1 MTIYFYKVDEPY
13 GCFSNFSPHP
23 IQLDGLD
30 WQTVEHYYQA
40 QKFVATQ
47 KENLMVVIR
56 EVPTPEDAAL
66 IGRDCHHKLRADWES
81 VKAQIMEKA
90 VRTKFM
96 SHPDLQEILLNTAE
110 ELIVED
116 SPTDYYWGCGESK
129 TGQNQLGKIL
139 MKIRQE
145 IRQRQLTKVEP

>member
-1 MTIYFYKVDEPY
+1 MTIYFYKVDERY

-23 IQLDGLD
+23 IQLDGYY

-40 QKFVATQ
+40 QKFVDTQ
-47 KENLMVVIR
+47 KADLIAVIR
-56 EVPTPEDAAL
+56 QVPTPEDAAL
-66 IGRDCHHKLRADWES
+66 IGRDCEHKLRPDWES
-81 VKAQIMEKA
+81 VKVQIMEKA
-90 VRTKFM
+90 VRTKFL
-96 SHPDLQEILLNTAE
+96 SHLDIQEILLNTAA

-116 SPTDYYWGCGESK
+116 SPTDYYWGCGQKK

-145 IRQRQLTKVEP
+145 IRQRHLTKIEP

>member
-1 MTIYFYKVDEPY
+1 MTIYFYKVDESY

-40 QKFVATQ
+40 QKFVDTQ
-47 KENLMVVIR
+47 TSLIAVIR
-56 EVPTPEDAAL
+56 AVKTPLEAAA
-66 IGRDCHHKLRADWES
+66 IGRDCTYQLRPDWDC
-81 VKAQIMEKA
+81 VKARIMEKA
-90 VRTKFM
+90 VLTKFLT
-96 SHPDLQEILLNTAE
+96 HPDIQGILLNTAE

-116 SPTDYYWGCGESK
+116 SPTDYYWGCGQEK

-139 MKIRQE
+139 MKVRQE
-145 IRQRQLTKVEP
+145 IRQGQLTKVES